1 MVSSLCPGLGKTIFP
16 RWETLVKQVS
26 LLYFGLFKQQTVD
39 YFNASIEVFWKTPV
53 TAPAVFFF
61 CENDAFSDAQ
71 SMEEVIDYWR
81 KHGIDVTSKKWQ
93 DSTHAGHLKRHPE
106 EYLSTLH
113 IFLQSI
119 SMAPL
124 KAKM

>member
-1 MVSSLCPGLGKTIFP
+1 MVSSLCPGLGKTLFP
-16 RWETLVKQVS
+16 RWETFLKQVS

-39 YFNASIEVFWKTPV
+39 YFNTSIKVFWNTPI
-53 TAPAVFFF
+53 TAPAMFLF

-71 SMEEVIDYWR
+71 AMKELIYYWQ
-81 KHGIDVTSKKWQ
+81 KCGIDVTAKKWQ

-106 EYLSTLH
+106 DYLATLDMFFH
-113 IFLQSI
+113 SI
-119 SMAPL
+119 HMAPL